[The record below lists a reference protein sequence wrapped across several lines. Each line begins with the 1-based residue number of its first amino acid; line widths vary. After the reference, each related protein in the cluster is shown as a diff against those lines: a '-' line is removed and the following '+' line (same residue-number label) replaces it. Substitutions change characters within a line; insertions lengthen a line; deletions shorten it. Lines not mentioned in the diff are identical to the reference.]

1 MILQWVGS
9 RIAGKGIN
17 LSECWEEPPLMTLY
31 QMLPWTYLPPHHDDG
46 KRSWW
51 WWRYWWGFIR
61 VEKTRLLGHLMG
73 PLMSLW
79 VCHTTIHTTITIG
92 FPSSYHHLCH
102 NFFLGGEDLTFGPP
116 SDAPLRSLWLCH
128 TTIAIG
134 FSRYYHH
141 LRPHFQQFFLGG
153 EDLTFRSSD
162 GPSDVLSV
170 SVSHHHSHGH
180 CHCFF
185 FKLSS
190 LFAFPIFVSTLDTF
204 WWWLDIWV
212 IRWPLWCPLCQ
223 PVTPPF
229 TRSSRLFSWHRHLQ
243 LHVTQGAVKLDCL
256 VPIRTLFAPCMYY
269 NMLSHLWCYL

>member
-1 MILQWVGS
+1 MILQWGGS

-51 WWRYWWGFIR
+51 WWRFWWGFIR

-170 SVSHHHSHGH
+170 SLSHHHSHNHRVFLVGISICNCMSH
-180 CHCFF
+180 
-185 FKLSS
+185 KGLSNWT
-190 LFAFPIFVSTLDTF
+190 V
-204 WWWLDIWV
+204 
-212 IRWPLWCPLCQ
+212 WCPFEPSLHLVCITICCHTFD
-223 PVTPPF
+223 VIC
-229 TRSSRLFSWHRHLQ
+229 SWHRQ
-243 LHVTQGAVKLDCL
+243 
-256 VPIRTLFAPCMYY
+256 
-269 NMLSHLWCYL
+269 